1 MRTLG
6 KAALALG
13 FVGALGLSAAA
24 PAQAQFYFNAPGVHI
39 GIGPPHR
46 QLGATL
52 LRLLRLLPWRLEF
65 VERMRARL
73 DGAGRSL

>member
-24 PAQAQFYFNAPGVHI
+24 PAQAQFHFNAPGVHI

-46 QLGATL
+46 HYWGPRYYDYYDYSPGGWNSWNGCA
-52 LRLLRLLPWRLEF
+52 P
-65 VERMRARL
+65 
-73 DGAGRSL
+73 G